1 MNSIVKVHTLLEECK
16 LRNNPVII
24 RVNKFDE
31 ESASKFNSALS
42 AAQNSGQPIVPVVID
57 SYGGQVYALTSMVDA
72 IRASTIPV
80 ATIIE
85 GKAMSCGAMLASF
98 GAKGYRFVAPTATI
112 MIHEVSN
119 GMHGKVEEI
128 KVDAAETERLNR
140 WALSCLDQNAGKT
153 PGHFA
158 KLIHDRAHADW
169 YLTPEE
175 LVSQGLADHIR
186 IPSFHTTVSV
196 SFELK

>member
-1 MNSIVKVHTLLEECK
+1 MNSIVKVHSLLEECK

-31 ESASKFNSALS
+31 DSANKFCAALS
-42 AAQNSGQPIVPVVID
+42 AAQNTGQPIIPVIVD
-57 SYGGQVYALTSMVDA
+57 SYGGQVHALTAMVDA
-72 IRASTIPV
+72 IRSSNVPV

-85 GKAMSCGAMLASF
+85 GKAMSCGALLASF

-112 MIHEVSN
+112 MIHEVSSSS
-119 GMHGKVEEI
+119 HGKVEEI
-128 KVDAAETERLNR
+128 KVDAAETERLNK
-140 WALSCLDQNAGKT
+140 WALDSLDRNAGKT
-153 PGHFA
+153 PGYFSG
-158 KLIHDRAHADW
+158 LIHEKAHADW

-175 LVSQGLADHIR
+175 LITQGLADHLR

-196 SFELK
+196 NFELK

>member
-112 MIHEVSN
+112 MIHEVSS

-128 KVDAAETERLNR
+128 KADAAETERLNK
-140 WALSCLDQNAGKT
+140 WAMDSLDQNAGRT
-153 PGHFA
+153 PGYFA
-158 KLIHDRAHADW
+158 GLIHEKAHADW
-169 YLTPEE
+169 YLTPDE
-175 LVSQGLADHIR
+175 LISHGLADHKR
-186 IPSFHTTVSV
+186 VPSFHTTVSV
-196 SFELK
+196 NFELK

>member
-1 MNSIVKVHTLLEECK
+1 MNSIVKVHALLEECK
-16 LRNNPVII
+16 LRNNPII
-24 RVNKFDE
+24 VRVNKFDE
-31 ESASKFNSALS
+31 ESAAKFCAAISAG
-42 AAQNSGQPIVPVVID
+42 QNTGQPIIPVVVD
-57 SYGGQVYALTSMVDA
+57 SYGGQVYSLIAMVDA
-72 IRASTIPV
+72 IRSSNIPV

-85 GKAMSCGAMLASF
+85 GKAMSCGALLASF
-98 GAKGYRFVAPTATI
+98 GAKGYRFVAPTAAV

-128 KVDAAETERLNR
+128 KADSAQTERLNK
-140 WALSCLDQNAGKT
+140 WAVDSLDQNAGKT
-153 PGHFA
+153 SGYFA
-158 KLIHDRAHADW
+158 GLIHEKAHADW

-175 LVSQGLADHIR
+175 LVAHGLVDHIR